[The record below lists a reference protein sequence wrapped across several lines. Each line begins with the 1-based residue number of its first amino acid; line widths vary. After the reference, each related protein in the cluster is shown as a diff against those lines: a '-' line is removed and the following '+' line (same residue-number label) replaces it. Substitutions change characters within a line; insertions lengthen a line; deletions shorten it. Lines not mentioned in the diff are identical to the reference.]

1 MVLSNQYWSLRSLFF
16 GFMDGLLILSGVFI
30 GANIRF
36 WWNDSYI
43 VSTEYL
49 ALKMM
54 LIVSVVQIVFYYLD
68 LYDFKNLRKKK
79 KIGILILESLGIS
92 SILIAVIY
100 YAVPLLAIGR
110 GIFAISL
117 FFIFISTF
125 FWRLLYI
132 WVIKAWAFKERILI
146 IGSGKLAGKIK
157 SEILENGYDGF
168 EIIGFID
175 ERGKKDGNRL

>member
-1 MVLSNQYWSLRSLFF
+1 
-16 GFMDGLLILSGVFI
+16 MDGLLILSAVFI

-36 WWNDSYI
+36 WGNDSYI

-49 ALKMM
+49 AFKMM
-54 LIVSVVQIVFYYLD
+54 LIVSVVQVVFYYLD
-68 LYDFKNLRKKK
+68 LYEVKTVREKKK
-79 KIGILILESLGIS
+79 TGFLLLESLGIS

-110 GIFAISL
+110 GVFAISL
-117 FFIFISTF
+117 CFIFVFSF
-125 FWRLLYI
+125 FLRLFYA
-132 WVIKAWAFKERILI
+132 WVIKAWAFKERVLI
-146 IGSGKLAGKIK
+146 IGSGKLAGKIE